1 MSDQSGPD
9 GWQQPDNPARPP
21 QWHPKPHAPH
31 SSSVASGNQESS
43 GLERNSQY
51 PSLGGWR
58 LPEGI
63 WYPLLSLLSLG
74 LLTSIPFFHAYR
86 RLRDRGVLVQAC
98 IFSAVAILLVV
109 VDIIHRPPEWLQFI
123 SALLIFY
130 PFTVGT
136 VQAVSLRR
144 RVYLGAAKPQA
155 AADEAAR
162 ADIESRG
169 PVERQDHDISGWPA
183 VIIGVPVIFSLVF
196 FLILIPV
203 GGIALTLTGR
213 RNSFVDSTDII
224 DNIFIFS
231 FASLGAFA
239 FIIWVTVKFKGDKGI
254 LRPLA
259 ALVAGLIV
267 NIYLGLSIWLIAMK
281 ALPPAASPH
290 KLGSMVW
297 WNLFDSI
304 PFANVNSALDWE
316 QPMTEYGARIGWLFL
331 FQRILLLLTLAR
343 VIKLLADRWIAYSK
357 QKPSASGDRT
367 RPIAPP

>member
-1 MSDQSGPD
+1 MSDQSRPD
-9 GWQQPDNPARPP
+9 WRQQPDNPARPP
-21 QWHPKPHAPH
+21 QEHPKSHAPH
-31 SSSVASGNQESS
+31 SSSVASGNQESG
-43 GLERNSQY
+43 GLERNSRY

-63 WYPLLSLLSLG
+63 WYPLLPLLSLG
-74 LLTSIPFFHAYR
+74 LLASIPFFHAYR

-109 VDIIHRPPEWLQFI
+109 VDNIHRPPEWLQFI
-123 SALLIFY
+123 SALLILY
-130 PFTVGT
+130 PFIVGT
-136 VQAVSLRR
+136 AQAKRLRR
-144 RVYLGAAKPQA
+144 RVYPGAANWT
-155 AADEAAR
+155 D
-162 ADIESRG
+162 
-169 PVERQDHDISGWPA
+169 
-183 VIIGVPVIFSLVF
+183 VIIGVAVIFSFVF
-196 FLILIPV
+196 FLILMPV

-213 RNSFVDSTDII
+213 RNSFVDSADII
-224 DNIFIFS
+224 DNLFFFS
-231 FASLGAFA
+231 FALLGGTA
-239 FIIWVTVKFKGDKGI
+239 FIIWVTVKYKGDKGV

-267 NIYLGLSIWLIAMK
+267 NIYLGLSIWLIAK
-281 ALPPAASPH
+281 RALPPAASPH
-290 KLGSMVW
+290 ELGSMVW

-304 PFANVNSALDWE
+304 PFVNVNSALDWE

-357 QKPSASGDRT
+357 QKPSASGDRS